1 MTELCQGPSCHR
13 YDTTDRKRGPK
24 GNKRNQTRTVGRYGY
39 GNNNF
44 CTLTCYNDW
53 AKENMDQAI
62 AHFGRL
68 SRPKVMAPDN
78 SWEKRERY
86 SWQNDSHVSTYYY
99 RNVCTQ
105 EERPL
110 TESQY
115 NDDHYT
121 LNT

>member
-1 MTELCQGPSCHR
+1 MSKLCQGPSCHM

-24 GNKRNQTRTVGRYGY
+24 GNKRNQTRTLGNDTYG
-39 GNNNF
+39 GGNF

-53 AKENMDQAI
+53 ASEHMTRAVDY
-62 AHFGRL
+62 FGRL
-68 SRPKVMAPDN
+68 REPKAMTPEN
-78 SWEKRERY
+78 SWTKRERY
-86 SWQNDSHVSTYYY
+86 SWERDEHVATYYS

-115 NDDHYT
+115 NDDSYT